1 MQERVLVTDVAK
13 VYQLWNEVAAAMN
26 AGDMERWIGLWVDDG
41 IQMPPNAP
49 RRVGKME
56 IQRGMQSQFDL
67 FDTTNMVV
75 HTEEVRILGDRAYSH
90 GTYEFEL
97 VPRGGGETKGYFGK
111 FLDVLEKQIDGSW
124 KIAIDCHNYDTPSE

>member
-13 VYQLWNEVAAAMN
+13 VYELWNEVAAAMN
-26 AGDMERWIGLWVDDG
+26 AGDMQRWLALWVDDG

-49 RRVGKME
+49 RRVGKAE

-90 GTYEFEL
+90 GSYQFEL
-97 VPRGGGETKGYFGK
+97 VPKGGGETKRYSGN
-111 FLDVLEKQIDGSW
+111 FLVVLEKQIDGSW